1 VTDPAVAEFR
11 ANGGRLGGAMAGT
24 PVLLLHH
31 IGARTGTPRVTPL
44 AYSCHGDRVVI
55 VASNGGAPT
64 NPAWL
69 HNLRARPDTTIEL
82 ATGLIGVHATEP
94 TGDDRE
100 TLWEEVV
107 ARYPDLTRFEA
118 HTTRSIPLIVLR
130 RAG

>member
-1 VTDPAVAEFR
+1 MTDPAVAEFR
-11 ANGGRLGGAMAGT
+11 ANGGRLSGPLAGT

-31 IGARTGTPRVTPL
+31 IGARTGTRRITPL

-69 HNLRARPDTTIEL
+69 HNLRAHPDTTIE
-82 ATGLIGVHATEP
+82 IGTDLVPVHATEP
-94 TGDDRE
+94 RAEDRAG
-100 TLWEEVV
+100 LWTE
-107 ARYPDLTRFEA
+107 ATTRYPDLARFEA
-118 HTTRSIPLIVLR
+118 RTPRPIPLIVLQ